1 MTPLTYT
8 LMILVIL
15 IIAAFVM
22 NLPFGYF
29 RVNTKKFSVKW
40 FLYIHLPIPFIFV
53 MRTLAGFG
61 IKIVP
66 LMIVGAVAGQ
76 VVGGRFNKARIY

>member
-1 MTPLTYT
+1 
-8 LMILVIL
+8 MILVIL